1 MVVRCF
7 FLVGIKVVRVS
18 DFTHEEY
25 DGKTSANFVCVD
37 ALRHP
42 MFKLVMM
49 MSPGRTIHFPRPK
62 QAETGALVST
72 VISIYRGNP

>member
-1 MVVRCF
+1 RCF
-7 FLVGIKVVRVS
+7 FLVGIKVARES

-25 DGKTSANFVCVD
+25 DRKTSANFVCID
-37 ALRHP
+37 ALGHP

-72 VISIYRGNP
+72 VISVHK